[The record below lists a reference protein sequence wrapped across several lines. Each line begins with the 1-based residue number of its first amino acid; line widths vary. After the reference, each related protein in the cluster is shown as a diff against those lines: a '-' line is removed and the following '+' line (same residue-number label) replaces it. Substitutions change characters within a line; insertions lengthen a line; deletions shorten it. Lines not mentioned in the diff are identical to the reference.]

1 MKVIELNIC
10 SIKLIIHSLNNK
22 QLMLHLMNIY
32 NLNLIS
38 IILIKNSLIISL
50 LNKLIEN
57 DCEQSIIK
65 DFNLHHSH
73 WESRKY
79 FIHYMIMNSL
89 LNVIMNVKL
98 KLLLKLNIITCE
110 AYNQHTMKNLIF
122 NSKKLWSMLLKCKVR
137 IDLHQKLNH
146 LLIIM
151 KICLCTFFMQF
162 STHWLWKKMN
172 IETLSAYLWIYLSMI
187 CSMSDKKKINDRV
200 IKITCI
206 L

>member
-73 WESRKY
+73 
-79 FIHYMIMNSL
+79 
-89 LNVIMNVKL
+89 
-98 KLLLKLNIITCE
+98 
-110 AYNQHTMKNLIF
+110 
-122 NSKKLWSMLLKCKVR
+122 
-137 IDLHQKLNH
+137 
-146 LLIIM
+146 
-151 KICLCTFFMQF
+151 
-162 STHWLWKKMN
+162 
-172 IETLSAYLWIYLSMI
+172 
-187 CSMSDKKKINDRV
+187 
-200 IKITCI
+200 
-206 L
+206 